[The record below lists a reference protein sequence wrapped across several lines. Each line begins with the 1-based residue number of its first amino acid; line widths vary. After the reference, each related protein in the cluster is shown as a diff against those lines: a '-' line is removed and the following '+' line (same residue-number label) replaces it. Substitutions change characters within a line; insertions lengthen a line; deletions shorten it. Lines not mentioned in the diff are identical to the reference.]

1 MSSAEIFR
9 GQLAFAYLPAGLL
22 VGSFV
27 LPWLR
32 AMEHL
37 TAQRI
42 IATFHSFRFVGLVFI
57 VPGLVGPS
65 IPSAFAVPAAYGDLA
80 TSILA
85 IVALLTVRIRPAFWL
100 FTVAFNLVGIYD
112 LIEAYVHGATSG
124 LAPAAG
130 QLGAAYF
137 IPILY
142 VPMLLLTHLTAF
154 FLIVRNGLNPGR
166 TRRVKP
172 ATVFDPPET

>member
-1 MSSAEIFR
+1 MTTAEIFR

-22 VGSFV
+22 VATFV

-32 AMEHL
+32 GMDHVR
-37 TAQRI
+37 AQRI

-57 VPGLVGPS
+57 VPGVVGPS
-65 IPSAFAVPAAYGDLA
+65 VPLAFAVPAAYGDLL
-80 TSILA
+80 TSVLA
-85 IVALLTVRIRPAFWL
+85 IAALLAVRIRPVFWL
-100 FTVAFNLVGIYD
+100 FVVAFNLFGIYD
-112 LIEAYVHGATSG
+112 LSSAYVHGNAFG

-142 VPMLLLTHLTAF
+142 VPLLMLTHLVACY
-154 FLIVRNGLNPGR
+154 LMLRS
-166 TRRVKP
+166 RR
-172 ATVFDPPET
+172 A